1 MCHKGDDFMY
11 EEKRPDG
18 SILYRMTRQVT
29 DNDGNKIRL
38 TARGKSER
46 QVKKN
51 MEQKLLEWQREQDK
65 LKNKTMFP
73 EVNFKIFADN
83 WYELNIKNANISDT
97 TKSDY
102 KYYLYSNI
110 IPYFEK
116 FKLCDITEDDCQKF
130 LNKYVGYSKANVSKI
145 RMTLRRVLRKA
156 QKQKLIGENPAED
169 IVLPQVTEGKRRSIT
184 DEERTMILKTAKT
197 HYAGTMVL
205 TMLYCGLR
213 PIEIRRME
221 WDWIDFDNAILTVGK
236 SKTKAGTGR
245 KIPMPPQL
253 VKAFR
258 EHKAKNLNEQYVFI
272 RCKNPSLPMDEN
284 AFYHAWHNF
293 KREMDI
299 ANGATVYRNQITKST
314 LAEDLEPYL
323 LRHTFCTDCQAAG
336 VPLNVAKE
344 LMGHSD
350 ISVTAKIYTHMVDE
364 VFEQNRKRLQ
374 EYAQHKQNQTVTA

>member
-1 MCHKGDDFMY
+1 MCHKGDDYMY

-51 MEQKLLEWQREQDK
+51 MEQKLLEWQREQDE

-73 EVNFKIFADN
+73 EINFKVFADN

-116 FKLCDITEDDCQKF
+116 FKLCDITEDDCQRF

-169 IVLPQVTEGKRRSIT
+169 IVLPQVTEGKRRPIT
-184 DEERTMILKTAKT
+184 DEERELILKQVPK
-197 HYAGTMVL
+197 HYAGAMVL
-205 TMLYCGLR
+205 TMLCCGLR
-213 PIEIRRME
+213 PAEIRRME
-221 WDWIDFDNAILTVGK
+221 WDWVDFDNAILTVGK

-253 VKAFR
+253 VKALR
-258 EHKAKNLNEQYVFI
+258 EHKTKNLNEQYVFV

-314 LAEDLEPYL
+314 LASDLEPYL

-336 VPLNVAKE
+336 VPINVAKE

-364 VFEQNRKRLQ
+364 VFEQNRQRLA
-374 EYAQHKQNQTVTA
+374 EFTENKFKTA

>member
-1 MCHKGDDFMY
+1 MY

-51 MEQKLLEWQREQDK
+51 MEQKLLEWQKEQDE

-73 EVNFKIFADN
+73 EVNFKVFADN

-97 TKSDY
+97 TKNDY

-110 IPYFEK
+110 IQYFEK
-116 FKLCDITEDDCQKF
+116 FKLCDITEDDCQRF
-130 LNKYVGYSKANVSKI
+130 LNQYVGKSKANVSKI

-169 IVLPQVTEGKRRSIT
+169 IVLPQVTEGKRRPIT
-184 DEERTMILKTAKT
+184 DEERALILKQVPN
-197 HYAGTMVL
+197 HYAGAMVL
-205 TMLYCGLR
+205 TMLCCGLR
-213 PIEIRRME
+213 PAEIRRME
-221 WDWIDFDNAILTVGK
+221 WDWVDFDNAILTVGK

-253 VKAFR
+253 VKALR
-258 EHKAKNLNEQYVFI
+258 EHKAKNLNEQYVFV

-299 ANGATVYRNQITKST
+299 SNGAKVYRNQIIEST

-336 VPLNVAKE
+336 VPINVAKE

-364 VFEQNRKRLQ
+364 VFEQNRQRLA
-374 EYAQHKQNQTVTA
+374 EFTTNKFKTV

>member
-1 MCHKGDDFMY
+1 MY

-29 DNDGNKIRL
+29 DNDSNKIRL

-51 MEQKLLEWQREQDK
+51 MEQKLLEWQKEQDE

-73 EVNFKIFADN
+73 EVNFKVFADN

-116 FKLCDITEDDCQKF
+116 FKLCDITEDDCQRF

-169 IVLPQVTEGKRRSIT
+169 IVLPQVTEGKRRPIT
-184 DEERTMILKTAKT
+184 DEERALILKQVPN
-197 HYAGTMVL
+197 HYAGAMVL
-205 TMLYCGLR
+205 TMLCCGLR
-213 PIEIRRME
+213 PAEIRRME

-253 VKAFR
+253 VKALQ
-258 EHKAKNLNEQYVFI
+258 EHKAKKLNEQYVFV

-293 KREMDI
+293 KRKMDI

-314 LAEDLEPYL
+314 LAPDLEPYL

-336 VPLNVAKE
+336 VPINVAKE

-364 VFEQNRKRLQ
+364 VFEQNRQRLA
-374 EYAQHKQNQTVTA
+374 EFTENKFKTA

>member
-1 MCHKGDDFMY
+1 MY

-51 MEQKLLEWQREQDK
+51 MEQKLLGWQREQDE

-73 EVNFKIFADN
+73 EVNFKVFADN
-83 WYELNIKNANISDT
+83 WYELNIKNVNISDT
-97 TKSDY
+97 TKNDY
-102 KYYLYSNI
+102 KYYLCSNI

-116 FKLCDITEDDCQKF
+116 FKLCDITEDDCQRF

-145 RMTLRRVLRKA
+145 RMTLRRLLHKA

-169 IVLPQVTEGKRRSIT
+169 IVLPQVTEGKRRPIT
-184 DEERTMILKTAKT
+184 DEERALILKQVPN
-197 HYAGTMVL
+197 HYAGAMVL
-205 TMLYCGLR
+205 TMLCCGLR
-213 PIEIRRME
+213 PAEIRRME

-253 VKAFR
+253 VKALQ
-258 EHKAKNLNEQYVFI
+258 EHKAKNLNEQYVFV
-272 RCKNPSLPMDEN
+272 RCKNPNLPMDEN

-299 ANGATVYRNQITKST
+299 ANGAKVYRNQIKEST
-314 LAEDLEPYL
+314 LAPDLEPYL

-336 VPLNVAKE
+336 VPINVAKE

-364 VFEQNRKRLQ
+364 VFEKNRQRLA
-374 EYAQHKQNQTVTA
+374 EFTENKFKTA

>member
-1 MCHKGDDFMY
+1 MY

-29 DNDGNKIRL
+29 DINGNKIRL

-51 MEQKLLEWQREQDK
+51 LEQKLMEWQKEQDE

-73 EVNFKIFADN
+73 EVNFKVFAEN
-83 WYELNIKNANISDT
+83 WYELNIKNANISQT
-97 TKSDY
+97 TKNDY

-116 FKLCDITEDDCQKF
+116 FKLCDITEDDCQRF
-130 LNKYVGYSKANVSKI
+130 LNQYVGKSKANVSKI

-156 QKQKLIGENPAED
+156 QKQKLIGENPADD
-169 IVLPQVTEGKRRSIT
+169 IVLPQVIEGQRRPIT
-184 DEERTMILKTAKT
+184 DEERALILKQVPN
-197 HYAGTMVL
+197 HYAGAMVL
-205 TMLYCGLR
+205 TMLCCGLR
-213 PIEIRRME
+213 PAEIRRME
-221 WDWIDFDNAILTVGK
+221 WSWVDFDNAILTVGK

-245 KIPMPPQL
+245 KIPIPPQL
-253 VKAFR
+253 LKALQ
-258 EHKAKNLNEQYVFI
+258 EHKAKNLNEQYVFV

-299 ANGATVYRNQITKST
+299 ANDAKVYRNQIVEST

-336 VPLNVAKE
+336 VPINVAKE

-364 VFEQNRKRLQ
+364 VFEQNRQRLANFTS
-374 EYAQHKQNQTVTA
+374 EKFKSA

>member
-1 MCHKGDDFMY
+1 MY

-51 MEQKLLEWQREQDK
+51 MEQKLLEWQKEQDE

-73 EVNFKIFADN
+73 EVNFKVFADN

-116 FKLCDITEDDCQKF
+116 FKLCDITEDDCQRF

-156 QKQKLIGENPAED
+156 QKQKLIGENPAGD
-169 IVLPQVTEGKRRSIT
+169 IVMPQVTEGKRRPIT
-184 DEERTMILKTAKT
+184 DEERALILKQVPK
-197 HYAGTMVL
+197 HYAGAMVL

-213 PIEIRRME
+213 PIEVRNLK
-221 WDWIDFDNAILTVGK
+221 WADIDFENDLLTVTK
-236 SKTKAGTGR
+236 SKTAAGTGR
-245 KIPMPPQL
+245 KLPIPPQL
-253 VKAFR
+253 KTSLI
-258 EHKAKNLNEQYVFI
+258 EHKLKGQNDEWVFVRYKNH
-272 RCKNPSLPMDEN
+272 SLPLDEN

-293 KREMDI
+293 CREMDI

-314 LAEDLEPYL
+314 LAPDLEPYL

-364 VFEQNRKRLQ
+364 VFEQNRKRLA
-374 EYAQHKQNQTVTA
+374 EYANQKEQKAVNE